1 MLRSPLVWFW
11 LLYMGGLGAVFPYQS
26 LYLRE
31 NAGLTGAE
39 VGLVLAVRPLVGMLA
54 QPLWGQLAD
63 RTGSRSRVLGA
74 LALASAATYAVFPLA
89 DGFAALLFA
98 MAASA
103 LFSTSVLPLGTSVT
117 LAALGAEAS
126 RRFGQVRVFGTLGFL
141 VLVAGFPPLLHVAQR
156 ELGWARAPGGPSEP
170 GLGWLF
176 GVAALFSATA
186 AWPAFR
192 THAGG
197 GAVRARRGELARLL
211 RHGPFRR
218 ALFYAFLAWLLL
230 QGPILLFPV
239 FVREIGGDLDLV
251 SRMWLPMIALEI
263 PLVIYSGSA
272 LRRFGAR
279 GLVAIGVVADGLR
292 WTICALVPELPVVFA
307 AQLLHGVSI
316 AGLGVG
322 IQLYVESVVPEGLRS
337 SGQGA
342 LATFGP
348 SVGGI
353 LSSAA
358 AGALLDAFGPRAP
371 ALAGGLGALA
381 LGAATFVLLPR
392 PERAP
397 EAASPS

>member
-54 QPLWGQLAD
+54 QPFWGQLAD
-63 RTGSRSRVLGA
+63 RTGSRSRVLGT

-176 GVAALFSATA
+176 GVAALFSAAA
-186 AWPAFR
+186 AWP
-192 THAGG
+192 
-197 GAVRARRGELARLL
+197 
-211 RHGPFRR
+211 P
-218 ALFYAFLAWLLL
+218 
-230 QGPILLFPV
+230 
-239 FVREIGGDLDLV
+239 
-251 SRMWLPMIALEI
+251 
-263 PLVIYSGSA
+263 
-272 LRRFGAR
+272 
-279 GLVAIGVVADGLR
+279 
-292 WTICALVPELPVVFA
+292 
-307 AQLLHGVSI
+307 
-316 AGLGVG
+316 
-322 IQLYVESVVPEGLRS
+322 
-337 SGQGA
+337 
-342 LATFGP
+342 
-348 SVGGI
+348 
-353 LSSAA
+353 LSSLSGLFSLAA
-358 AGALLDAFGPRAP
+358 AIPH
-371 ALAGGLGALA
+371 
-381 LGAATFVLLPR
+381 
-392 PERAP
+392 
-397 EAASPS
+397 